1 MHLIEVFLIAMIYIM
16 YMHTLLKINVKT
28 TNFFLSYQFKLVYLT
43 YILLIKWNWLARPI
57 VITLVQRNVYW

>member
-1 MHLIEVFLIAMIYIM
+1 MEMLHCHSAVFYWHINIR
-16 YMHTLLKINVKT
+16 TLLKINVKT
-28 TNFFLSYQFKLVYLT
+28 TNFFLSYQFKLVNLT